1 MANGT
6 RDCRSLAPPMLAG
19 LLGGLLALAAPAPAQ
34 TKHRMMVFD
43 DGGGPQVVQ
52 FTGPDLRELRKPDF
66 VRQDLPIFNEK
77 LDLDEVQRLI
87 VGVLLDSYLDAFKTL
102 AGDVLPTAPNPML
115 GMAMGEPP
123 GAGGEGQDSESLE
136 SIVRGAIDE
145 SGGASDMDI
154 DIAAQGPVMIQIE
167 ATAAFGE
174 GGEGSGQF
182 DEGATQREIGIVLAE
197 DGEDEDGPRSGVFI
211 AVEGPEGMEL
221 PQEVR
226 EKLAQKAQEM
236 AERIREQLEQAEEE
250 GNMAARDLNA
260 PAAAEERQQY
270 FDELR
275 ESSKKFEKAK
285 TALKQDFI
293 NEVRNQLSSGQQELW
308 PGLERALT
316 RIKTLPEGRLDGE
329 RTNLLQIVDDFPL
342 DDDQREAV
350 AEALESYEL
359 ELHEA
364 LVARNAFLREAQSKI
379 DKAIEEGRFAGAI
392 STADKASRRRVAVR
406 GVNEQFAETIAG
418 RLGPGP
424 GEAFR
429 DRVLLESYPR
439 VYRTTR
445 GQKTFRTAGR
455 IEGLDDEVRSAIDQL
470 EAAYTAELESAN
482 ERLRE
487 AIHRHQPREARQM
500 LENIRSMMEDGE
512 PMSIGDEDDPVRVE
526 MRRRSQLDERYMKQV
541 YTLLTPQQLE
551 RLPKLPSQIKRE
563 PIIIQRSS
571 SPE

>member
-1 MANGT
+1 
-6 RDCRSLAPPMLAG
+6 
-19 LLGGLLALAAPAPAQ
+19 
-34 TKHRMMVFD
+34 
-43 DGGGPQVVQ
+43 
-52 FTGPDLRELRKPDF
+52 
-66 VRQDLPIFNEK
+66 
-77 LDLDEVQRLI
+77 
-87 VGVLLDSYLDAFKTL
+87 
-102 AGDVLPTAPNPML
+102 ML

-123 GAGGEGQDSESLE
+123 AAGGEGQDPDSLE
-136 SIVRGAIDE
+136 SIVREAINE
-145 SGGASDMDI
+145 AGGASDVDME
-154 DIAAQGPVMIQIE
+154 IAAQGPIAIQIE
-167 ATAAFGE
+167 ATMAFGD
-174 GGEGSGQF
+174 GGGDTDTGDGELGGTEQ
-182 DEGATQREIGIVLAE
+182 EIGIVWAA
-197 DGEDEDGPRSGVFI
+197 DGEDQDGPQSGVYI
-211 AVEGPEGMEL
+211 AIEGPEGMEL
-221 PQEVR
+221 PEEVR
-226 EKLAQKAQEM
+226 EKLARKAQEM

-250 GNMAARDLNA
+250 GNMSARDLDA

-285 TALKQDFI
+285 AALKQDFI
-293 NEVRNQLSSGQQELW
+293 NEVRTQLSSGQQELW

-329 RTNLLQIVDDFPL
+329 RTNLLRIVDDFPL

-364 LVARNAFLREAQSKI
+364 LVARNAFLREAQTKI

-406 GVNEQFAETIAG
+406 AVNEQFAGTIAG
-418 RLGPGP
+418 RLGPGT

-445 GQKTFRTAGR
+445 GQKAFRAAGR

-470 EAAYTAELESAN
+470 EAAYTVELESAN

-512 PMSIGDEDDPVRVE
+512 PMSLGDEDDPVRVE
-526 MRRRSQLDERYMKQV
+526 MRRRSKLDERYMKQV

-551 RLPKLPSQIKRE
+551 RLPKLPSQVKRE
-563 PIIIQRSS
+563 PIIIRRSS
-571 SPE
+571 SSD

>member
-1 MANGT
+1 MPAV
-6 RDCRSLAPPMLAG
+6 
-19 LLGGLLALAAPAPAQ
+19 LLGGLFMLAMLAPTPAWAQ
-34 TKHRMMVFD
+34 HRMMVFD

-66 VRQDLPIFNEK
+66 ERADLPIFNEK

-87 VGVLLDSYLDAFKTL
+87 VGVLLDGYLDAFKTL
-102 AGDVLPTAPNPML
+102 SGDALPAGPTPML

-123 GAGGEGQDSESLE
+123 VAGDEGQDPDSLE
-136 SIVRGAIDE
+136 SIVREAIDE
-145 SGGASDMDI
+145 AGGASDVDI
-154 DIAAQGPVMIQIE
+154 DIAAQGPIAIQIE
-167 ATAAFGE
+167 ATAAFGD
-174 GGEGSGQF
+174 GG
-182 DEGATQREIGIVLAE
+182 GAHDHGDGGPAGTEQEIGIVWSE
-197 DGEDEDGPRSGVFI
+197 DSADEGGPQTGVFI
-211 AVEGPEGMEL
+211 AVEGPEGVEL
-221 PQEVR
+221 PEEVR
-226 EKLAQKAQEM
+226 QKLAQKAQEM

-250 GNMAARDLNA
+250 GNMAIRDIDA
-260 PAAAEERQQY
+260 PVAAEERQQY

-285 TALKQDFI
+285 AALKQEFI
-293 NEVRNQLSSGQQELW
+293 NEVRNQLSVGQQELW

-316 RIKTLPEGRLDGE
+316 RVKTLPDGRLDGE
-329 RTNLLQIVDDFPL
+329 RTDLLRIVDDFPL

-359 ELHEA
+359 ELHRA
-364 LVARNAFLREAQSKI
+364 LVARNEFLGEAQSKI
-379 DKAIEEGRFAGAI
+379 DQAIEDGRFAGAI
-392 STADKASRRRVAVR
+392 SAADKASRLRVAVR

-418 RLGPGP
+418 RVGPGT

-429 DRVLLESYPR
+429 DRVRLESFPR

-445 GQKTFRTAGR
+445 GQKTFRAAGR
-455 IEGLDDEVRSAIDQL
+455 IEGLDDEVRSALEGL

-487 AIHRHQPREARQM
+487 AIRRHQPREARQM
-500 LENIRSMMEDGE
+500 IENIRSMMEDGE

-541 YTLLTPQQLE
+541 HALLTPEQVQ
-551 RLPKLPSQIKRE
+551 RLPQLPSQIKHE

-571 SPE
+571 SSE

>member
-1 MANGT
+1 
-6 RDCRSLAPPMLAG
+6 MLAG
-19 LLGGLLALAAPAPAQ
+19 LLGGLLALAGPAPAQ
-34 TKHRMMVFD
+34 TQHRMMVFD

-66 VRQDLPIFNEK
+66 ERKDLPIFNEK

-87 VGVLLDSYLDAFKTL
+87 VGVLLDTYLDAFKTL
-102 AGDVLPTAPNPML
+102 SREALPAAPTPML

-123 GAGGEGQDSESLE
+123 GAGDEGQDPESLE
-136 SIVRGAIDE
+136 SIVREAIDE
-145 SGGASDMDI
+145 AGGASDVDME
-154 DIAAQGPVMIQIE
+154 IAAQGPIAIQIE
-167 ATAAFGE
+167 ATAAFGD
-174 GGEGSGQF
+174 GGGDTDTG
-182 DEGATQREIGIVLAE
+182 DVDLGATEQEIGIVWAE
-197 DGEDEDGPRSGVFI
+197 DGEDDEGPQTGVFI
-211 AVEGPEGMEL
+211 AVEGPEGVEL
-221 PQEVR
+221 PEEVR

-250 GNMAARDLNA
+250 GNMAVRDIDA

-275 ESSKKFEKAK
+275 ESSKKFERAKA
-285 TALKQDFI
+285 ALKQDFI
-293 NEVRNQLSSGQQELW
+293 NEVRNQLSAEQHELW

-329 RTNLLQIVDDFPL
+329 RTNLLRIVDDFLL
-342 DDDQREAV
+342 DDDQRAAV

-364 LVARNAFLREAQSKI
+364 LVARNAFLREAQSTI
-379 DKAIEEGRFAGAI
+379 DTAIEEGRFAGAI

-406 GVNEQFAETIAG
+406 GVNEQYAGTIAG
-418 RLGPGP
+418 RLGPGT

-445 GQKTFRTAGR
+445 GQKTFRAAR
-455 IEGLDDEVRSAIDQL
+455 QLEGLDDEVRLALEEL
-470 EAAYTAELESAN
+470 EAAHTAELESAN

-500 LENIRSMMEDGE
+500 IENIRSMMEDGE
-512 PMSIGDEDDPVRVE
+512 PLSIGDEDDPIRVE
-526 MRRRSQLDERYMKQV
+526 MRKRSQLDERYMKQV
-541 YTLLTPQQLE
+541 HALLTPEQVQ

-571 SPE
+571 SPD